1 MPSEEIEFLVNK
13 EKERQSK
20 RHVGILAQELKEIY
34 PQLIDVDDDGYYSI
48 RYMELI
54 PILIRSIQELK
65 MQLDAVTTGNRN

>member
-65 MQLDAVTTGNRN
+65 IQLDAVTTGNRN